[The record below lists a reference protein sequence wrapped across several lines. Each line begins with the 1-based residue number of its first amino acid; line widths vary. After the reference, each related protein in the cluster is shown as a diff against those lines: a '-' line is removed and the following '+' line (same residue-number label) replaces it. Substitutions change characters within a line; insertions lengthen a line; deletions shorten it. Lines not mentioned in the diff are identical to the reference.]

1 MAASPGSRPDPDL
14 LLARVKGEERRRHRG
29 KLKIF
34 LGYIA
39 GVGKTYEMLRAAHI
53 RRLEGIDVKAGYVET
68 HGRPETEALLE
79 GLAMIPRKMVE
90 YRGIL
95 LPEFDLDTAL
105 RMKPSLV
112 LVDELAHT
120 NVFGTRHAKRY
131 QDVEELLDAGIDVY
145 TTLNVQH
152 IESLNDVVAQITG
165 VIVRETVPD
174 RVIDEADE
182 IEVID
187 LAPPELLQRLRDG
200 KVYVPDMAA
209 RAIEQFFN
217 EGNLYALRELA
228 LRRAAERIDGQMLAY
243 MQTRS
248 IPGPWAAGEHILVS
262 VSSNPLSE
270 RLVRTARRQADRI
283 GSPWTAIYVETPA
296 HHRLSKESREQ
307 LARTFQLAEKLGAT
321 TVTLFGLNIAST
333 VIDYAR
339 RHNITRIIIGKT
351 LRPRWQEYV
360 FGSVVDQLIHD
371 SGTIDVYV
379 ISGDELTPQKIID
392 LDYLLPVT
400 PPQDY
405 VACVAL
411 VAAITVIG
419 WLVKE
424 FISPTNLAMLFLLA
438 VVVIAFRRGLRPAI
452 FTAIIG
458 VLAFDFFFIPPY
470 LTFRVSDSEYLI
482 TFSGMII
489 VGTLVSVLV
498 ARAREH
504 AFAAQEREKET
515 GTLYALSQDLA
526 VAGDADSII
535 AAVVRHIREIFQWES
550 VVLLPD
556 GDRLSVHSSGA
567 GPALDADD
575 IAVATWAFQHGTVA
589 GYDTDTLHGSR
600 LRYIPLQ
607 SSAGVLGILGVKP
620 TDPDGVI
627 THEKERILTAFA
639 NQMALAL
646 ERVNLV
652 GKSEKPRE
660 IQEKR

>member
-1 MAASPGSRPDPDL
+1 MFVAPECRPDPDL
-14 LLARVKGEERRRHRG
+14 LLARVQGEERQKHRG

-39 GVGKTYEMLRAAHI
+39 GVGKTYEMLMAAHL
-53 RRLEGIDVKAGYVET
+53 RRTEGIDVKAGYVET

-79 GLAMIPRKMVE
+79 GLILIPRKMME
-90 YRGIL
+90 YRGVT
-95 LPEFDLDTAL
+95 LPEFDLDATLCL
-105 RMKPSLV
+105 RPSLV

-120 NVFGTRHAKRY
+120 NVPGSRHSKRY

-165 VIVRETVPD
+165 VLVRETVPD
-174 RVIDEADE
+174 RVIDEAAE
-182 IEVID
+182 IEVVD

-217 EGNLYALRELA
+217 EGNLYALRELT
-228 LRRAAERIDGQMLAY
+228 LRRAAERVDEQMLAY
-243 MQTRS
+243 MQTRA

-262 VSSNPLSE
+262 VGPSPLSE
-270 RLVRTARRQADRI
+270 RLVRTARRQADRM
-283 GSPWTAIYVETPA
+283 GAQWTAIYVETPA
-296 HHRLSKESREQ
+296 HHRLSKEAKEQ
-307 LARTFQLAEKLGAT
+307 LARTLQLAEKLGAT
-321 TVTLFGLNIAST
+321 TVTLFGLNIASA

-360 FGSVVDQLIHD
+360 FGSVVDQLIHY
-371 SGTIDVYV
+371 SGNIDVYV
-379 ISGDELTPQKIID
+379 ISSNDHIQQKIGD
-392 LDYLLPVT
+392 LDFLLPVT
-400 PPQDY
+400 PPKDY
-405 VACVAL
+405 LACIAL
-411 VAAITVIG
+411 IAAITIIG
-419 WLVKE
+419 WLIKS

-458 VLAFDFFFIPPY
+458 VIAFDFFFIPPY
-470 LTFRVSDSEYLI
+470 LTFRVTDTEYLI
-482 TFSGMII
+482 TFAGMII
-489 VGTLVSVLV
+489 VGALISLLVT
-498 ARAREH
+498 RAREH
-504 AFAAQEREKET
+504 AYAAQEREKET

-526 VAGDADSII
+526 VAVDEGSII
-535 AAVVRHIREIFQWES
+535 AAVTRHILEIFKWES

-556 GDRLSVHSSGA
+556 ENNLIVHPSGS
-567 GPALDADD
+567 GLILNADD
-575 IAVATWAFQHGTVA
+575 IAVATWAFQHGAVA

-620 TDPDGVI
+620 FEPDGII
-627 THEKERILTAFA
+627 THEQERILTAFA

-652 GKSEKPRE
+652 RTS
-660 IQEKR
+660 KR